1 MQITIETRTY
11 ILDPGKLRYYN
22 GNTYIYNE
30 WLIGPQH
37 KQSYQIDYEKLIILI
52 NVAQY
57 TPLIN
62 ATIPQTLIYDQFLSP
77 KLNKLLNGLKKLD
90 IELSIQQGEK
100 VLLPSDIQIDLG
112 MQDTAVKK
120 EFSRNMLI
128 NILNSGAEFFLMRT
142 GPSLN

>member
-11 ILDPGKLRYYN
+11 ILDPEKLRYYN

-37 KQSYQIDYEKLIILI
+37 KQSYQIDFEKLIILI
-52 NVAQY
+52 SVAQY

-77 KLNKLLNGLKKLD
+77 KLNKLLNCLKKLD
-90 IELSIQQGEK
+90 IELSIQQGET

>member
-11 ILDPGKLRYYN
+11 ILDPEKLRYYN

-37 KQSYQIDYEKLIILI
+37 KQSYQIDFEKLIILI
-52 NVAQY
+52 SVAQY

-90 IELSIQQGEK
+90 IELSIQQGET

>member
-11 ILDPGKLRYYN
+11 ILDPEKLRYYN

-52 NVAQY
+52 SVAQY

-90 IELSIQQGEK
+90 IELSIQQGET

-142 GPSLN
+142 GPYLN

>member
-37 KQSYQIDYEKLIILI
+37 KQSYQINYEKIDNIDQCRSI
-52 NVAQY
+52 Y
-57 TPLIN
+57 PLIN

-77 KLNKLLNGLKKLD
+77 KLNKLLNGFKK
-90 IELSIQQGEK
+90 
-100 VLLPSDIQIDLG
+100 
-112 MQDTAVKK
+112 
-120 EFSRNMLI
+120 NW
-128 NILNSGAEFFLMRT
+128 ILN
-142 GPSLN
+142 

>member
-11 ILDPGKLRYYN
+11 ILDPEKLRYYN

-90 IELSIQQGEK
+90 IELSIQQGET

-112 MQDTAVKK
+112 MQDTAFKK

-142 GPSLN
+142 APTLS